1 MTIQILGSGCANC
14 KKLEQLTRDA
24 VAELGLSATVEK
36 ITDFNR
42 IGEMGVLS
50 TPGFAI
56 DNVVKSTGRVL
67 SKDQIL
73 QFLQR
78 GKA

>member
-14 KKLEQLTRDA
+14 KKLEQLARDA

-42 IGEMGVLS
+42 IGEMGVVA

-56 DNVVKSTGRVL
+56 DNAVKSTGRVL
-67 SKDQIL
+67 SKDQII
-73 QFLQR
+73 QFLR
-78 GKA
+78 GEK

>member
-1 MTIQILGSGCANC
+1 MTIQILGSGCASC
-14 KKLEQLTRDA
+14 KKLEQQAKDA
-24 VAELGLSATVEK
+24 VAELGLSVTVEE

-42 IGEMGVLS
+42 IGEMGVMS

-67 SKDQIL
+67 SKDQII
-73 QFLQR
+73 QFIR
-78 GKA
+78 GGKA

>member
-1 MTIQILGSGCANC
+1 VNIQILGSGCNNC
-14 KKLEQLTRDA
+14 KKLEQLARDA
-24 VAELGLSATVEK
+24 VADLGLDATVEK

-42 IGEMGVLS
+42 IGEMGVMA

-67 SKDQIL
+67 TKDQII
-73 QFLQR
+73 QFIR
-78 GKA
+78 GRKS